1 MIEGVDLESNS
12 MAEVGAIDV
21 MGAMLFGAREVAMR
35 LARRLDRI
43 IIVADLEGNG
53 CVRMKDF

>member
-1 MIEGVDLESNS
+1 MLEGVDLDSNS